1 MDPIKKL
8 NYETDSTISL
18 IKNGLKIGIDVWIT
32 EPKEL
37 TLFNGRTFFNARQI
51 IGQDL
56 KIKKSK
62 EVLLENFDFF
72 FIRQDPPF
80 DMNYITNCY
89 LLEIHKES
97 RKKPYFVNDPTGI
110 KNFTEKIFPMYFKEL
125 MPRTMV
131 TSSRKSFD
139 GMLNRYGK
147 LVLKSLYNKGGE
159 GVHKISKDDKNA
171 HKVFQEIVVKYKTP
185 IVVQQFLNKVSKGDK
200 RVIIID
206 GTPVGVVNRVPKPG
220 EFKANLHL
228 GAKAERTTLTKREK
242 QICSKLKPILKK
254 NNLFF
259 VGIDLINEK
268 LTEINVTSPTGI
280 TQIDQLYQTNLS
292 NLIWKKLLIKT

>member
-37 TLFNGRTFFNARQI
+37 TLFNGRIFFNAKQI

-97 RKKPYFVNDPTGI
+97 RKNPYFVNDPTGI

-171 HKVFQEIVVKYKTP
+171 HKLFQETVVKYKTP
-185 IVVQQFLNKVSKGDK
+185 IVVQQFLSKVSKGDK

-206 GTPVGVVNRVPKPG
+206 GTPIGVVNRIPKPG

-228 GAKAERTTLTKREK
+228 GAKAERTTLTKKEK
-242 QICSKLKPILKK
+242 QICSKLRPILKK